1 MLAQNLI
8 AGTIMVGITTTIHFF
23 GLAGLIAFIR
33 KDQHRH
39 KPTTVTVAWQGAA
52 ILFVVFGL
60 FGLHM
65 VEIWLYAVL
74 YMLVGE
80 FEVFEEALYFST
92 SAFTTVG
99 FGDLY
104 LDQNW
109 RMLSAIESASGFLLI
124 GWSTAF
130 LVSVTAKLRLLEAE
144 FIVVVDKEEEDS

>member
-1 MLAQNLI
+1 MLTQNLI
-8 AGTIMVGITTTIHFF
+8 AGIIMVGITTTIHFF

-33 KDQHRH
+33 KDQHRRL
-39 KPTTVTVAWQGAA
+39 PTTFTVAWQGAA
-52 ILFVVFGL
+52 LLFIVFGL

-74 YMLVGE
+74 YMIVGE
-80 FEVFEEALYFST
+80 FQSFEEALYFST

-104 LDQNW
+104 LDEKW
-109 RMLSAIESASGFLLI
+109 RMVSAIESASGFLLI

-130 LVSVTAKLRLLEAE
+130 LVSVTAKLRLLESDLIE
-144 FIVVVDKEEEDS
+144 VVERHDDDD